1 MWDFS
6 IGRTLGLMMRTMP
19 FILFRMAIFFG
30 ITIAY
35 IFATGTGGAIG
46 YGVGKISSDPDAQ
59 GTFAVWGAVGG
70 FGLVSV
76 VLYWVREYILYIVKA
91 GHIAVMVELLQG
103 RDLPMGRGQIEHAK
117 AVVTERFV
125 ETNVLFALDQLIK
138 GVIGAITGL
147 IGGIAAFLPI
157 PGLNG
162 LVNFINTII
171 RISLT
176 YVDEIILGYA
186 IKTGSTNPWDSARTG
201 IVLYAQNGKVMV
213 KNAIW
218 LAIFM
223 WIISIA
229 VFALMLAPAAA
240 LLVMFPGQAGG
251 WAFVIAIVFAWAF
264 KAALLEPFAIA
275 ALMDVYFRVIEG
287 QQPNA
292 EWERKLDGASSK
304 FRELGTKATDWLRGR
319 PQPSGQTSS
328 QSI

>member
-6 IGRTLGLMMRTMP
+6 VSKTLGIMLRTMP

-46 YGVGKISSDPDAQ
+46 YGVGKISTDPDAQ
-59 GTFAVWGAVGG
+59 GTFAVWGSVVG
-70 FGLVSV
+70 FGLVSAA
-76 VLYWVREYILYIVKA
+76 LFWIREYILYIIKA

-103 RDLPMGRGQIEHAK
+103 KDLPQGRGQIEHAK
-117 AVVTERFV
+117 SVVTERFM
-125 ETNVLFALDQLIK
+125 ETSVLFALDQLIK

-147 IGGIAAFLPI
+147 IGGIAAFIPI
-157 PGLNG
+157 PGLDG
-162 LVNFINTII
+162 LVRFINTVI

-186 IKTGSTNPWDSARTG
+186 IKTRSTNPWESARTG
-201 IVLYAQNGKVMV
+201 IILYAQNGKVMV

-218 LAIFM
+218 LSIFM
-223 WIISIA
+223 WIISIL
-229 VFALMLAPAAA
+229 VFFLMLAPAAT
-240 LLVMFPGQAGG
+240 LLIMFPGQTGG
-251 WAFVIAIVFAWAF
+251 WAFVVAIVFAWAF

-292 EWERKLDGASSK
+292 EWERRLNEASSK
-304 FRELGTKATDWLRGR
+304 FRDLGSKAMDWMRGR
-319 PQPSGQTSS
+319 PAATPQSMQQP
-328 QSI
+328 